1 MSSAPH
7 RADAPRETI
16 AEKVCAALYR
26 STSAGELPGGL
37 VCRCPCSCASRAP
50 CPRRWALP
58 RGHHPA
64 GLRRAAAARVAR
76 GTCGADYVLLFA
88 GTEPALS
95 LPDVLSQPEVD
106 RDLALYQ
113 TFVGR

>member
-1 MSSAPH
+1 
-7 RADAPRETI
+7 
-16 AEKVCAALYR
+16 
-26 STSAGELPGGL
+26 
-37 VCRCPCSCASRAP
+37 
-50 CPRRWALP
+50 
-58 RGHHPA
+58 
-64 GLRRAAAARVAR
+64 
-76 GTCGADYVLLFA
+76 VLLFA